1 MWASQQQP
9 IWSRPER
16 GSDSAPGEEIAAG
29 SCRCT
34 ARRARPMLSRS
45 WLLCSEVF
53 SSRIPMPEVGEAPRH
68 RAPLW
73 HHRGVLLLLG
83 WARGGLS
90 LRGEACLWLHKGCP
104 PHTGLER
111 CPQACVGSVSVPQHP
126 AATSCW
132 HTAGGRRT
140 KLWSRA
146 RGLQEGGCAPL
157 PRAFSLPFL
166 NFDFSQCEKWDCNIS
181 AGRARF
187 GADRGGFVQCSCASW
202 ASARG
207 LSCLPEDAFAGL
219 LHSHVKFSCKDVGTG
234 RGLFCL
240 Q

>member
-1 MWASQQQP
+1 MWASHQQP

-53 SSRIPMPEVGEAPRH
+53 SSRIQMPEVGEAPRH

-73 HHRGVLLLLG
+73 HHPAVTVGSFSSSD
-83 WARGGLS
+83 GLEE
-90 LRGEACLWLHKGCP
+90 GCWWLHRGCP

-111 CPQACVGSVSVPQHP
+111 CPQACAGSVSVPQHP
-126 AATSCW
+126 PATSCW

-146 RGLQEGGCAPL
+146 GGSSRGC
-157 PRAFSLPFL
+157 FFSSLPKL
-166 NFDFSQCEKWDCNIS
+166 
-181 AGRARF
+181 RF
-187 GADRGGFVQCSCASW
+187 QPV
-202 ASARG
+202 
-207 LSCLPEDAFAGL
+207 
-219 LHSHVKFSCKDVGTG
+219 
-234 RGLFCL
+234 
-240 Q
+240 